1 MNARNRQARVAQ
13 RGAAMLVALLI
24 LTLVSTLAAGMVWQQ
39 WRTIQVES
47 AERARTQAAWI
58 LSGALDWGRLILRED
73 ARERGGSDHL
83 GEPWAVPLAEAR
95 LSTFLAA
102 DRDNNSLAENDS
114 LDAFLSGSITDAQ
127 ARWNLRR
134 LVDATGTLVPAELRA
149 LERLCDAAGVPSDT
163 AGRIAAGLVKAWA
176 PAVTADGAT
185 REEAVIAPQRVSQL
199 TWLGLDADTVARLDP
214 WIILLPSPD
223 ATVNVLTAPAEV
235 IAAAVDGMS
244 VGAAQ
249 RLVRERVGME
259 MRGINIER
267 LRGFFPAD
275 PATNLNGVGVASR
288 YFIVQGRL
296 RLGERVLEERSL
308 VERRQLEI
316 VVLARERLNLRDG
329 A

>member
-1 MNARNRQARVAQ
+1 MTTRPTPSQ

-39 WRTIQVES
+39 WRTIQVEA

-73 ARERGGSDHL
+73 ARERGGADHL

-134 LVDATGTLVPAELRA
+134 LVDASGAVVPAELRV
-149 LERLCDAAGVPSDT
+149 LERLCDTAGVPSDT
-163 AGRIAAGLVKAWA
+163 AGRIAAGLVQAWA
-176 PAVTADGAT
+176 PGAGTT
-185 REEAVIAPQRVSQL
+185 RQDAAIAPQRVSQL
-199 TWLGLDADTVARLDP
+199 TWLGLDPDTVARLDP
-214 WIILLPSPD
+214 WIVLLPSPD
-223 ATVNVLTAPAEV
+223 ARVNVLTAPAEV

-244 VGAAQ
+244 AGAAQ
-249 RLVRERVGME
+249 RLVRERGGMD
-259 MRGINIER
+259 MRGISIER
-267 LRGFFPAD
+267 LRGFFPTEPGTSLA
-275 PATNLNGVGVASR
+275 GVGVASR
-288 YFIVQGRL
+288 YFVVQGRL

-308 VERRQLEI
+308 VERRQLDI
-316 VVLARERLNLRDG
+316 VVLLRERLNLRDG
-329 A
+329 S

>member
-1 MNARNRQARVAQ
+1 MRTRPAPAQ

-24 LTLVSTLAAGMVWQQ
+24 LTMVSTLAAGMVWQQ
-39 WRTIQVES
+39 WRAIQVES

-73 ARERGGSDHL
+73 ARERGGADHL

-134 LVDATGTLVPAELRA
+134 LVDATGAVVPAELRV
-149 LERLCDAAGVPSDT
+149 LERLCDTAGVPGDS
-163 AGRIAAGLVKAWA
+163 AGRIAAGLARAWA
-176 PAVTADGAT
+176 PAATGAGTA

-199 TWLGLDADTVARLDP
+199 TWLGLDAETVARLDP
-214 WIILLPSPD
+214 WIVLLPTPD

-244 VGAAQ
+244 AGAAQ
-249 RLVRERVGME
+249 RLVRERGAMD

-267 LRGFFPAD
+267 LRSFFPPD
-275 PATNLNGVGVASR
+275 PATDLSGVGVASR

-316 VVLARERLNLRDG
+316 VVLLRERLNLRDG
-329 A
+329 P

>member
-1 MNARNRQARVAQ
+1 MSAHRRQPRSVQ
-13 RGAAMLVALLI
+13 RGAAMLVALLV

-134 LVDATGTLVPAELRA
+134 LVDAAGTVVPAELRV
-149 LERLCDAAGVPSDT
+149 LERLCDTAGVPGDT
-163 AGRIAAGLVKAWA
+163 AGRIAVGLAKAWA

-199 TWLGLDADTVARLDP
+199 TWLGLEADTVARLDP

-235 IAAAVDGMS
+235 IAAAVDGLS

-249 RLVRERVGME
+249 RLVRERGGMD

-267 LRGFFPAD
+267 LRGFFPTD

-288 YFIVQGRL
+288 YFVVQGRL

-316 VVLARERLNLRDG
+316 VVLLRERLNLRDG
-329 A
+329 P

>member
-1 MNARNRQARVAQ
+1 VNRRRPFAE

-24 LTLVSTLAAGMVWQQ
+24 LTMVSTLAAGMVWQQ

-58 LSGALDWGRLILRED
+58 LSGALDWARLILRED

-114 LDAFLSGSITDAQ
+114 LEAFLSGSIADAQ
-127 ARWNLRR
+127 GRWNLRR
-134 LVDATGTLVPAELRA
+134 LVDSTGALVPAELRA
-149 LERLCDAAGVPSDT
+149 LQRLCETAGVPGDT
-163 AGRIAAGLVKAWA
+163 AGRIAAGLVKAWG
-176 PAVTADGAT
+176 PAVTPDGAT

-199 TWLGLDADTVARLDP
+199 TWLGLEADTVARLDP

-244 VGAAQ
+244 IGSAQ
-249 RLVRERVGME
+249 RLVRERGAMDL
-259 MRGINIER
+259 RGINIER
-267 LRGFFPAD
+267 LRSYFPAE
-275 PATNLNGVGVASR
+275 PGTNLTGVGVASR

-308 VERRQLEI
+308 VERRQLDV
-316 VVLARERLNLRDG
+316 VVLQRERLNLRDEP
-329 A
+329 

>member
-1 MNARNRQARVAQ
+1 MRARPAPAQ

-134 LVDATGTLVPAELRA
+134 LVDATGTLVPAELRV
-149 LERLCDAAGVPSDT
+149 LERLCDTAGVPGDT
-163 AGRIAAGLVKAWA
+163 AGRIAAGLLKAWA

-199 TWLGLDADTVARLDP
+199 TWLGLEADTVARLDP
-214 WIILLPSPD
+214 WIVLLPSPE
-223 ATVNVLTAPAEV
+223 AAVNVLTAPAEV

-244 VGAAQ
+244 IGAAQ
-249 RLVRERVGME
+249 RLVRERGGMD
-259 MRGINIER
+259 MRGINIDR

-275 PATNLNGVGVASR
+275 PGTHLGGVDVKSR

-316 VVLARERLNLRDG
+316 VVLLRERLNLRDG
-329 A
+329 P

>member
-1 MNARNRQARVAQ
+1 MRTRPAPAQ

-39 WRTIQVES
+39 WRTIHVES

-134 LVDATGTLVPAELRA
+134 LVDATGTLVPAELRV
-149 LERLCDAAGVPSDT
+149 LERLCDTAGVPGDT
-163 AGRIAAGLVKAWA
+163 AGRIAAGLLKAWA

-199 TWLGLDADTVARLDP
+199 TWLGLEADTVARLDP
-214 WIILLPSPD
+214 WIVLLPSPD

-249 RLVRERVGME
+249 RLVRERGGMD

-267 LRGFFPAD
+267 LRGLFPAD
-275 PATNLNGVGVASR
+275 PSTNLNGVDVKSR

-316 VVLARERLNLRDG
+316 VVLLRERLNLRDG
-329 A
+329 P

>member
-1 MNARNRQARVAQ
+1 MSTRRHPSPSAQ

-24 LTLVSTLAAGMVWQQ
+24 LTMVSTLAAGMVWQQ
-39 WRTIQVES
+39 WRAIQVES

-73 ARERGGSDHL
+73 ARERGGVDHL
-83 GEPWAVPLAEAR
+83 GEPWATPLAEAR

-102 DRDNNSLAENDS
+102 DRDNNSLAENNS

-134 LVDATGTLVPAELRA
+134 LVDATGTLVPAELRV
-149 LERLCDAAGVPSDT
+149 LQRLCDTAGVPGDT
-163 AGRIAAGLVKAWA
+163 AGRIAAGLAKAWA

-214 WIILLPSPD
+214 WIVLLPSPE

-235 IAAAVDGMS
+235 IAAAVDGTS

-249 RLVRERVGME
+249 RLVRERGSME

-275 PATNLNGVGVASR
+275 PSTNLNGVGVASR

-316 VVLARERLNLRDG
+316 VVLLRERLNLRDG
-329 A
+329 P